1 MNALEHLLQDD
12 LNRLVDRIATS
23 VGSDIAAGCGEL
35 RPDLLAQLADSE
47 TRLSAT
53 REGLLRSYVEWL
65 SELDE
70 CEDLWGLANLAA
82 GSPVASDRRAA

>member
-12 LNRLVDRIATS
+12 LNRLVDRIATN
-23 VGSDIAAGCGEL
+23 VRSDVTVGCGEM

-53 REGLLRSYVEWL
+53 REGLLRGYAAWL
-65 SELDE
+65 HELEE
-70 CEDLWGLANLAA
+70 CEDLWSLADLAA
-82 GSPVASDRRAA
+82 ASPAASDRRAA